1 MYINQYIWILYTLP
15 GAATSKWVK
24 ALTLFYTSKR
34 GCDMYGLG
42 SHPTPDSSYICPPLH
57 RAFVLMNI
65 GLEPMECSEN
75 PPVTEDQTGLAV
87 LVLVVA
93 QLQLVQSLVLTFAK
107 KTYLNWS
114 RLLLN

>member
-65 GLEPMECSEN
+65 GL
-75 PPVTEDQTGLAV
+75 PVTEDQTGLAV
-87 LVLVVA
+87 LVLVLA